1 MLSNRITD
9 NVDDMPSNRIT
20 NNVSNFFLSVIKF
33 SSYQALFIF
42 VGFLISLCFNNNYY
56 DFIIYFIYIYCG
68 VIFMYGFLYTLK
80 YINIQ
85 AKNDKLVGLDKII
98 DFQKNNT
105 AGFKIRLLSIVNILV
120 HLLPLMLLLFVIFK
134 LKNSIFAKKIIKTKY
149 PRIFTITLVLIL
161 FIINNVNNSTFLIYN
176 HIWNI
181 TFKDYIEMLTI
192 VCISFFICFKFI

>member
-1 MLSNRITD
+1 MLSNRIIDNVNDMSIGEITD
-9 NVDDMPSNRIT
+9 NVSK
-20 NNVSNFFLSVIKF
+20 FFLTVIRF
-33 SSYQALFIF
+33 SSYQAFFIF
-42 VGFLISLCFNNNYY
+42 AGFLISLCFNNNYY

-68 VIFMYGFLYTLK
+68 IIFMYGFLYTFK

-105 AGFKIRLLSIVNILV
+105 IDFKIRILNIANIIV
-120 HLLPLMLLLFVIFK
+120 HLLPLMLLLFLIFK

-149 PRIFTITLVLIL
+149 PRIFAFALILIL
-161 FIINNVNNSTFLIYN
+161 FIINNFNNSTFLIYN
-176 HIWNI
+176 HVWNI
-181 TFKDYIEMLTI
+181 TFNDYIEMLTI